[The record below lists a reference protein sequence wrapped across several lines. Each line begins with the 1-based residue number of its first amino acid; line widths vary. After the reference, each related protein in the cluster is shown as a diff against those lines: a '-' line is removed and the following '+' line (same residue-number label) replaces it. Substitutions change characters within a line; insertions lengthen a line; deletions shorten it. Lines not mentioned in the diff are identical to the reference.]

1 MHGRWA
7 VTVAASLVTTSALAA
22 DQMRFWNTTSVEID
36 QLYLAPAGTDKW
48 GPNETLNDKDRS
60 IDADERLKLTGV
72 EPGRYDVKLV
82 DAKGRTCTVR
92 NVDVKAGGK
101 YAFAL
106 EDKDL
111 NDCTK

>member
-7 VTVAASLVTTSALAA
+7 VTVAASLGATSALAA

-60 IDADERLKLTGV
+60 VDADERLKLNGV

-82 DAKGRTCTVR
+82 DARGRTCTVR
-92 NVDVKAGGK
+92 DVEVKGGGK

-111 NDCTK
+111 KDCTR